1 MSMLYCSTYPY
12 LALKYGASVREP
24 FSAPKP
30 DTLGCGF
37 RPGGNTIPPAP
48 NGPLLSAHEKVA
60 KLLPASVQLVPFS
73 VLNGV
78 VTLSV
83 VAVQPVAAGRT
94 TSLAR

>member
-12 LALKYGASVREP
+12 LALKYGASVGEP
-24 FSAPKP
+24 FLATKP

-60 KLLPASVQLVPFS
+60 KLLPASVKFVAFS

-78 VTLSV
+78 VNLTY
-83 VAVQPVAAGRT
+83 VAVKPDVAKYHM
-94 TSLAR
+94 SVSV